1 MSGSGVS
8 ELQSSRQ
15 EICIV
20 APGSWFCV
28 ERELGLGAEHMKWG
42 EASDMAGQG
51 LGCGM
56 DLLGFR
62 TKARL

>member
-1 MSGSGVS
+1 MGECLC

-15 EICIV
+15 EVCVV

-28 ERELGLGAEHMKWG
+28 KRELGLGAEHVKWG

-51 LGCGM
+51 LG
-56 DLLGFR
+56 
-62 TKARL
+62 